1 MAKNCGKKF
10 EQLIRQQFEQI
21 RDVSVDRINDN
32 VGYAGAYNI
41 ADLIIYRKPNKYYIE
56 CKTVSGTNFPFSHIN
71 TKALLDMQY
80 QSLIPGVACYY
91 LIWFIDLDLT
101 IAINSNELYVQ
112 MYGHNKKSIG
122 VSSFD
127 EFEYIEVNG
136 TKKRKYY
143 EYNLIDLLNKLDG
156 EMLWVS

>member
-1 MAKNCGKKF
+1 MAKNCGKQF
-10 EQLIRQQFEQI
+10 EQLIRQQFEEI

-41 ADLIIYRKPNKYYIE
+41 ADLIVYRKPNKYYIE
-56 CKTVSGTNFPFSHIN
+56 CKTVKGTSFPFSNVN

-80 QSLIPGVACYY
+80 QSLIKGVACYY

-101 IAINSNELYVQ
+101 IALNSNELYIK

-127 EFEYIEVNG
+127 EFEYIVVNG
-136 TKKRKYY
+136 RKKRKYY
-143 EYNLIDLLNKLDG
+143 EYDLVDLLNKLDG